1 MERPSRKTKVVN
13 YSVVDQDFDDD
24 EDFAF
29 VKAPPSKKPRECM
42 KDIEQEKPKKS
53 SSKSSS
59 QESDAQSLLGCK
71 QRVPVHDKLYNRDL
85 EAALTL
91 SLLQNSDLKEKHC
104 STYQDVKNQPQT
116 DNENIDPALHLT
128 NCSVD
133 INVLGLDKITSEQGS
148 LCGLSRQRKPACTAP
163 EKQRSMLK
171 DEDEDY
177 QPIVTIDAESEDDFS
192 DQAESEDKEFS
203 LKKAKKINKKEK
215 IPQKDRSK
223 PAQVSRKGT
232 LATTK
237 PSQVKPHLTTNPTM
251 VKSRTAAKPAPVSRH
266 PSTPPLSRST
276 VSVSPTPAGGRI
288 PKWNPPAQIGGS
300 PGASQNAEGKS
311 PGQGLRLG
319 LSRRMRVKPLHP
331 SVAIH

>member
-29 VKAPPSKKPRECM
+29 VKAPPSKKARDCM
-42 KDIEQEKPKKS
+42 KDLEQEKPNKS

-59 QESDAQSLLGCK
+59 QESDAQSLGCK
-71 QRVPVHDKLYNRDL
+71 PRVPVDEKLYNRDL

-91 SLLQNSDLKEKHC
+91 SLLQNSDLTEKHC
-104 STYQDVKNQPQT
+104 STNQDVKNQPQT
-116 DNENIDPALHLT
+116 DYENTDPALHLT

-148 LCGLSRQRKPACTAP
+148 LCGLSRQRKSACTAT

-177 QPIVTIDAESEDDFS
+177 QPKVTIDAESDDDFS
-192 DQAESEDKEFS
+192 DQAKSEDEEFS
-203 LKKAKKINKKEK
+203 LKKAKKTNKKEK
-215 IPQKDRSK
+215 IPKKERRK
-223 PAQVSRKGT
+223 PPLVSRKGT

-237 PSQVKPHLTTNPTM
+237 PSIVKPHLTTNPTM
-251 VKSRTAAKPAPVSRH
+251 VKSQTAAKPAPVSRH

-276 VSVSPTPAGGRI
+276 GSVSPTPAGGRI

-300 PGASQNAEGKS
+300 PGASQNASGKS